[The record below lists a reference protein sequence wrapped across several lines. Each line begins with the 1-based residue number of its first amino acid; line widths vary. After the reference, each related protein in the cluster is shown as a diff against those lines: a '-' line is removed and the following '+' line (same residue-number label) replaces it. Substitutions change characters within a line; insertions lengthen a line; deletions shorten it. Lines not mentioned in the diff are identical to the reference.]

1 MSDDF
6 KDRLERYDKG
16 EMTPE
21 EKMEFEKEMSAQEKQ
36 WMKPTLEKTK
46 QRKILRA
53 SKWKARIGTALT
65 AIPILLLIMMAS
77 SFVTTIYYH
86 GFSKGLSE
94 DYTRS
99 QKLADIINFSLLIT
113 DPFAEKYGADT
124 EVGTFFKMGVDK
136 ELRKQVGKEFYTVG
150 EMNVDF
156 LFSKMGS
163 VEKRYYGTDEDSL
176 TEFQHP
182 SLLSEY
188 KFDSTPEWERLEM
201 LPEGTVAT
209 AFITF
214 NELMSTEKVFEQFKG
229 KDLEL
234 IWFPVDVAGEV
245 DDYHS
250 ISNIGF
256 PNYPIFHTDDW
267 TLTSRTEERSLFAST
282 ITEGRS
288 APAYTIGDADMLHE
302 QFLKTLHF
310 LKDYQKEFNQLQ
322 VMHND
327 IELIEVVRYL
337 EKNDISHHGVVITGP
352 TKEVLSLKSEKWIGA
367 IQVDEVALWNWS
379 N

>member
-1 MSDDF
+1 MNDDF
-6 KDRLERYDKG
+6 KKKLERYDKD
-16 EMTPE
+16 ELTPE
-21 EKMEFEKEMSAQEKQ
+21 EKIEFEKEMSAQEEQ
-36 WMKPTLEKTK
+36 WMKPSLEKTK

-65 AIPILLLIMMAS
+65 AIPILLLIMFVS
-77 SFVTTIYYH
+77 SFLTNVYYH
-86 GFSKGLSE
+86 GFSTGLSE
-94 DYTRS
+94 EYTRS
-99 QKLADIINFSLLIT
+99 QKLADVINFSQLIT

-124 EVGTFFKMGVDK
+124 EVGTFFKMGVNK

-150 EMNVDF
+150 EMEVDF
-156 LFSKMGS
+156 LFSKMGA
-163 VEKRYYGTDEDSL
+163 VEKKYYGSDKDSL

-188 KFDSTPEWERLEM
+188 KFDSTSEWERLEM

-214 NELMSTEKVFEQFKG
+214 NELMSTDKVFEQFDG

-234 IWFPVDVAGEV
+234 IWFPVDIPGEV
-245 DDYHS
+245 EDYHS

-267 TLTSRTEERSLFAST
+267 TLTSRTEERSLFGST
-282 ITEGRS
+282 VTEGRS
-288 APAYTIGDADMLHE
+288 APAYEEGDSDMLHE
-302 QFLKTLHF
+302 QFLKTLQF
-310 LKDYQKEFNQLQ
+310 LKGYQKEFNQLQ

-327 IELIEVVRYL
+327 IKLTEVIRYL

-352 TKEVLSLKSEKWIGA
+352 TKEVLSLKNERWIGA